1 MNLHNEEI
9 KSGCFYFREMRLN
22 KTAIRSY
29 ATGSNS
35 HRVIDEDKNK
45 QKYGNKP
52 EIGWICYQ
60 FMETNTE
67 VLGMLLNIV
76 KQVNTNPWVHK

>member
-52 EIGWICYQ
+52 EIG
-60 FMETNTE
+60 
-67 VLGMLLNIV
+67 
-76 KQVNTNPWVHK
+76 